1 MQSIFNRLGFPIRK
15 SADQFIFADPRGLSQ
30 LITSFFAS
38 ESQGIPRVP
47 FLTFF
52 YHYRLLLGKVCFF
65 YSDRRS
71 LVHWFISSLVL
82 LPMYLWSCD
91 PLKPTTVLSVVFS
104 FITSSNM
111 SKNVLQMCRCVD
123 FRCADD
129 FSFAYLHIF
138 SFAHSHRGE

>member
-1 MQSIFNRLGFPIRK
+1 
-15 SADQFIFADPRGLSQ
+15 
-30 LITSFFAS
+30 
-38 ESQGIPRVP
+38 
-47 FLTFF
+47 
-52 YHYRLLLGKVCFF
+52 LLGKVCFF

-111 SKNVLQMCRCVD
+111 SKNVLQMCGFQMCG
-123 FRCADD
+123 CADD